1 MSSLAQ
7 NVSTMIAMTQK
18 GANRLH
24 VATVDGFTELINRY
38 VIKEEDT
45 ISERAKNLNGIKK
58 EPPT

>member
-1 MSSLAQ
+1 
-7 NVSTMIAMTQK
+7 MIAMTQK